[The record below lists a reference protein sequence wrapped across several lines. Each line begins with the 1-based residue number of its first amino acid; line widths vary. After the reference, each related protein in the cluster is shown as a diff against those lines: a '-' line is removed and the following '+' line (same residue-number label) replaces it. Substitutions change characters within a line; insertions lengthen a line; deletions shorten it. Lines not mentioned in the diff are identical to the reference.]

1 MLVNPAPAE
10 VAVSADK
17 PEYQPGE
24 TAVLDIQV
32 SRNRQPLQAAVGV
45 AIVDESVYAVEDS
58 DSHFAR
64 TYFLLNR
71 ELQKP
76 RYGIHSFVDLANDDS
91 SPYDSAPDS
100 VRYADAAS
108 RQVALAGTFAEILAA
123 DADART
129 PTTPAGAAASAVQGN
144 APFDP
149 WALASAW
156 GNRIY
161 LAAPLLGL
169 AFYDGSRTRRRLLI
183 GLVVFSLGAFVW
195 GACAAPAAAPATAP
209 AAEQP
214 AFEGTTT
221 ATRGEKPPR
230 LRQFFPETLY
240 WMPELVT
247 DEQGHAQIEVPM
259 ADSITTWRASL
270 LVSDQNG
277 NLGSAEIGL
286 RAFQDFFVEPDL
298 PRFLTVGDEID
309 VPIAVY
315 NYLAEPQSIKLAVAP
330 ADWFEVRGEPQ
341 LAFDVAAN
349 EVMAAYLPIRV
360 TQFGKHDLQITA
372 TGSSY
377 ERRRAARGRGVARWP
392 TYHRRPPAAAWQR
405 ASRSRCRC
413 RPMQSPAPAE

>member
-1 MLVNPAPAE
+1 MARAAVDLDGSLLGTLELNAYMVDTAGQVVRDRRYVLVNPAPAE

-76 RYGIHSFVDLANDDS
+76 RYGIHSFVDLASDDS

-100 VRYADAAS
+100 VRYADTAS
-108 RQVALAGTFAEILAA
+108 RQVALTGTFAEILAA

-129 PTTPAGAAASAVQGN
+129 PTTPAGAAASAGQGH

-149 WALASAW
+149 WTLASAW

-195 GACAAPAAAPATAP
+195 GACAR
-209 AAEQP
+209 
-214 AFEGTTT
+214 
-221 ATRGEKPPR
+221 TRRCSG
-230 LRQFFPETLY
+230 
-240 WMPELVT
+240 
-247 DEQGHAQIEVPM
+247 
-259 ADSITTWRASL
+259 
-270 LVSDQNG
+270 
-277 NLGSAEIGL
+277 
-286 RAFQDFFVEPDL
+286 
-298 PRFLTVGDEID
+298 
-309 VPIAVY
+309 
-315 NYLAEPQSIKLAVAP
+315 
-330 ADWFEVRGEPQ
+330 RG
-341 LAFDVAAN
+341 A
-349 EVMAAYLPIRV
+349 
-360 TQFGKHDLQITA
+360 
-372 TGSSY
+372 
-377 ERRRAARGRGVARWP
+377 RRRTAGV
-392 TYHRRPPAAAWQR
+392 
-405 ASRSRCRC
+405 
-413 RPMQSPAPAE
+413 